1 MPGYHNY
8 LYLRLASS
16 HIRRSSCIY
25 SLSIFAPPFCNT
37 QHPPQSPRNRLS
49 SWVGQPCY
57 RNESHVGCFAL
68 RPNARRRRQPRT
80 KHSSS
85 LLSCLIDGTE
95 TYLRAAS
102 DARCVYK
109 YSFSFSF
116 PRNRVELPRIQR
128 CAYTDVTWS
137 KNLLLERRAVSAS
150 DISLSDT
157 PHLLRPTRAQ
167 LIPTA
172 RARHVNVRRATDTF

>member
-25 SLSIFAPPFCNT
+25 SLSIFVPPFCNT

-49 SWVGQPCY
+49 SWAGQPCY
-57 RNESHVGCFAL
+57 RNESHVGRFAL

-102 DARCVYK
+102 DARCVYSIPFPFHSRGTELNCRGSSDVRTLTLHGAK
-109 YSFSFSF
+109 IYFSSAALLA
-116 PRNRVELPRIQR
+116 RRIYHSPTLHI
-128 CAYTDVTWS
+128 C
-137 KNLLLERRAVSAS
+137 S
-150 DISLSDT
+150 DQ
-157 PHLLRPTRAQ
+157 PGP
-167 LIPTA
+167 
-172 RARHVNVRRATDTF
+172 N